1 MLKLTMVSECAA
13 VMVGE
18 SGSLSAEGRVLAR
31 AIKMTSG
38 QDDASSA
45 AYVSCLPHVTKMAGQ

>member
-1 MLKLTMVSECAA
+1 MVSECAA

-45 AYVSCLPHVTKMAGQ
+45 AYVSQLLHVTKMAEQ